1 MKILFVLENYL
12 PHIGGVEVLFKNL
25 SEGLTKLGHDVTIIT
40 HRLKGT
46 KKSEIINGVKVRR
59 VSCFHSRYWFTFLSI
74 PALLRE
80 AKDADIIHATMFNA
94 AFPAWLAARVRKKP
108 CILTVTEVWIRLWSL
123 WSKLGEMGWLS
134 AKMHDVLE
142 RAIYLL
148 PYDRYVCISK
158 STQKKLLLIG
168 IKKNKTEVIYP
179 GIDYNLF
186 NPKKYSMQKIRKKL
200 GLKNNFVYM
209 FYGRPGVSKGLEY
222 LIKAVPIIAKKIPTS
237 KLLAIV
243 SRDKA
248 YQKRYALMLR
258 LIKELKIQGKIML
271 LDPVPWKELPYYLK
285 AANCVIVPSLTEGFG
300 FTAAEACA
308 MQKPVVAS
316 NTTSLPEV
324 VSGKYI
330 LVKPK
335 SAEAIAEGI
344 EAVYKRK
351 VKSKGKKIFRWS
363 DNIQKHLKIYKELK
377 LTKK

>member
-1 MKILFVLENYL
+1 MKILFVLENYI

-25 SEGLTKLGHDVTIIT
+25 SEGLVKQGHDVAIVT

-46 KKSEIINGVKVRR
+46 KKREVINGVKVRR
-59 VSCFHSRYWFTFLSI
+59 ISCFNSRYWFTFLSI
-74 PALLRE
+74 PVLLKE
-80 AKDADIIHATMFNA
+80 AKNADIIHATMFNA

-108 CILTVTEVWIRLWSL
+108 CILTITEVWIGLWSL

-134 AKMHDVLE
+134 AKAHDALE
-142 RAIYLL
+142 RVIYLL
-148 PYDRYVCISK
+148 PYDRYACISK

-222 LIKAVPIIAKKIPTS
+222 LLRAVPTIAKKIPGS

-258 LIKELKIQGKIML
+258 LIKELKIRDKIML
-271 LDPVPWKELPYYLK
+271 LNPVPWKELPYYLK

-300 FTAAEACA
+300 LTAAEACA

-324 VSGKYI
+324 VSGKYV
-330 LVKPK
+330 LVKPQN
-335 SAEAIAEGI
+335 SEEIAKGV
-344 EAVYKRK
+344 EAVYNKR
-351 VKSKGKKIFRWS
+351 VKGRGKKIFRWS
-363 DNIQKHLKIYKELK
+363 DNIKRHLEIYRELQKIKE
-377 LTKK
+377 